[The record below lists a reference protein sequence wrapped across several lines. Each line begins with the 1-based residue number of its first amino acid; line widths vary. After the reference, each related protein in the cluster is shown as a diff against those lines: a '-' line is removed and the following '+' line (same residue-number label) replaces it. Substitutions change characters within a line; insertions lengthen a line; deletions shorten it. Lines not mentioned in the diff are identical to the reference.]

1 MSNPRLW
8 RAKPRTSKPNARQK
22 RNGLFLDAH
31 PICQCCHGAPSEEAH
46 HDLPK
51 GHPARYKWK
60 NMRALCEPC
69 HVALHKRWRFSGSLT
84 IRFNV

>member
-31 PICQCCHGAPSEEAH
+31 PTCQCCCAAPSKEAH
-46 HDLPK
+46 HNLPE
-51 GHPARYKWK
+51 GNIARYEWK

-69 HVALHKRWRFSGSLT
+69 HVALHKRWRIRGSL
-84 IRFNV
+84 IILVSI